1 MTVGLRIRRANN
13 AVAYSSDSVTWNQVG
28 FFIVPGN
35 GSVSYNFPVI
45 AGREVLTAQMM
56 IDPPPLN
63 RRAVAHTITV
73 SGTTVTAS
81 GGSEQTYVLVLM
93 R

>member
-35 GSVSYNFPVI
+35 GSVSYNFPDRKSV
-45 AGREVLTAQMM
+45 V
-56 IDPPPLN
+56 
-63 RRAVAHTITV
+63 
-73 SGTTVTAS
+73 
-81 GGSEQTYVLVLM
+81 
-93 R
+93 